1 MPIAKDVT
9 ELIGNTPMVRLNRL
23 TASLPGDTIIAAKLE
38 SHNPLGSVKDRIG
51 ISMINEAEKAGL
63 IKRGHTTLI
72 EPTSGNTGIA
82 LAFVAAA
89 RQYKLILTMPDTMS
103 VERRKL
109 LAALG
114 AELVLTPGAEGMRG
128 AINKAT
134 ELLATTPNSFMP
146 QQFDNPAN
154 PKIHRETTAEEIW
167 RDTEG
172 KVDIFIAGVGTGG
185 TITGVGQVLKE
196 RKPSVQIIALEPT
209 DSPVLTQ
216 TLQGVPLKPGPH
228 KIQGIGAGFVPS
240 VLDLSVIDEVFQV
253 TNDQAL
259 EWGRRLAAE
268 EGLLCGI
275 SSGAAAFAA
284 VEIAKRPENKGKMI
298 VIILPSTGERYLST
312 ALFADLVPEVATA
325 NASVPQEPV
334 TAST

>member
-1 MPIAKDVT
+1 MAIANDVT
-9 ELIGNTPMVRLNRL
+9 EAIGNTPLIRLNRL
-23 TASLPGDTIIAAKLE
+23 TSELSPDTIIAAKLE
-38 SHNPLGSVKDRIG
+38 SRSPLGSVKDRIG
-51 ISMINEAEKAGL
+51 VSMINEAEKAGL
-63 IKRGHTTLI
+63 ITRGKTTLI

-89 RQYKLILTMPDTMS
+89 RKYKLILTMPDTMS
-103 VERRKL
+103 LERRKL

-114 AELVLTPGAEGMRG
+114 AELVLTPGTEGMRG

-134 ELLATTPNSFMP
+134 ELAKTTPNAFMP

-167 RDTEG
+167 RDSEG

-185 TITGVGQVLKE
+185 TITGVGQVLKQ
-196 RKPSVQIIALEPT
+196 RKPGVQIIAVEPA

-216 TLQGVPLKPGPH
+216 TLKGEPLKPGPH
-228 KIQGIGAGFVPS
+228 KIQGIGAGFVPG

-268 EGLLCGI
+268 EGLFCGI
-275 SSGAAAFAA
+275 SSGAAAYAA
-284 VEIAKRPENKGKMI
+284 VQVAKRPENKGKTV

-312 ALFADLVPEVATA
+312 ALFNDIVADGASSSTGQPVAAGTK
-325 NASVPQEPV
+325 
-334 TAST
+334 